1 MSANFIQ
8 CNLGV
13 NTVSS
18 QHFVSTFSRR
28 IGNKLLPIIASNII
42 FEKMTI
48 MIISFIRSFNFTI
61 IVAVF
66 VDNMN
71 GAIYF
76 YKKILTNGPASQNT
90 RIWPR
95 KAQIKDVPL
104 NINIRYNWNYSSNLP
119 ISRLFRFPIYLFYL
133 LKFRYD

>member
-1 MSANFIQ
+1 
-8 CNLGV
+8 
-13 NTVSS
+13 
-18 QHFVSTFSRR
+18 
-28 IGNKLLPIIASNII
+28 
-42 FEKMTI
+42 MTI
-48 MIISFIRSFNFTI
+48 TIISFIRSLNFTI

-95 KAQIKDVPL
+95 KAQIKDVLL
-104 NINIRYNWNYSSNLP
+104 NINIRYN
-119 ISRLFRFPIYLFYL
+119 
-133 LKFRYD
+133 